1 MSSDFDRNL
10 TINIGGV
17 EWKNPVTTASGTVNS
32 GKEYSPYIDFAQ
44 LGALTSKSVSAEEW
58 MGNPVPRIAE
68 SYGGM
73 LNAIGL
79 QNQGIDAFIKND
91 VPFFK
96 KLDTAII
103 VNICG
108 REISDFVVV
117 AEKLTKCG
125 GVDMLELNLSCP
137 NVKDGGMAFAQD
149 PKTTYQIVSE
159 VKKATTLP
167 LITKLSPN
175 VTNITEIA
183 KAAEDAGS
191 AAVSLIN
198 TLLALRININ
208 TRKPMLGNTLGGLSG
223 PAIRPVALRCVW
235 QVYKAVKIPIVGMGG
250 ILTGDDAIEF
260 MLAGATAV
268 AVGTAHF
275 INPRASADVLEGIV
289 NYMEKHGVKD
299 INELIGAAHG

>member
-1 MSSDFDRNL
+1 MSDFDRNL

-44 LGALTSKSVSAEEW
+44 LGALTSKSVSIEEW

-79 QNQGIDAFIKND
+79 QNQGIDTFIKND

-108 REISDFVVV
+108 REISDFVTV
-117 AEKLTKCG
+117 AKKLTECG

-149 PKTTYQIVSE
+149 PKTTHHIVSE

-167 LITKLSPN
+167 IITKLSPN

-191 AAVSLIN
+191 TAVSLIN

-223 PAIRPVALRCVW
+223 PAVRPVALRCVW
-235 QVYKAVKIPIVGMGG
+235 QVYKAVKIPIIGMGG

-260 MLAGATAV
+260 ILAGATAV

-275 INPRASADVLEGIV
+275 INPRASADVLEGIE
-289 NYMEKHGVKD
+289 NYMEKYGVKD
-299 INELIGAAHG
+299 INELIGAAHN